1 MKKFLLSLDL
11 AAKEILFSIGAVF
24 FLGIRGLRGIFTRPF
39 NFTLILQEAD
49 NIGTKSLFLVNT
61 IALFTGMVLALQG
74 IYTMKRYGAELYVGS
89 LVSLSLVRELGPVLT
104 AIMVGGRAGSGMA
117 AEIGSMQVTEQ
128 IDAMQALGAN
138 PIKKLVTP
146 RMLAAMITLPLLTV
160 SADVVGI
167 FGGLII
173 AVTELP
179 IDVSFYLNTIWW
191 AITINDFLSGIGK
204 TVFFGFLIALFG
216 CYYGLYT
223 KGGTTGV
230 GRSTTM
236 AVVTISI
243 AVLISDFFLTKIFF
257 LF

>member
-1 MKKFLLSLDL
+1 MKHFLLSLDL
-11 AAKEILFSIGAVF
+11 YVKELLFSVGTVF
-24 FLGIRGLRGIFTRPF
+24 FLAIRGFYGIFTRPF
-39 NFTLILQEAD
+39 NLGLVLQESD

-61 IALFTGMVLALQG
+61 IALFSGMVLALQG
-74 IYTMKRYGAELYVGS
+74 IYTMRRYGAELYVGS
-89 LVSLSLVRELGPVLT
+89 LVSLSLVRELGPVLS
-104 AIMVGGRAGSGMA
+104 AIMVGGRAGSGIA

-128 IDAMQALGAN
+128 IDAMRALGAN
-138 PIKKLVTP
+138 PIKKLVSP
-146 RMLAAMITLPLLTV
+146 RMLAGMITLPLLTV

-173 AVTELP
+173 ALIELP
-179 IDVSFYLNTIWW
+179 IDTHFYLNTIWTT
-191 AITINDFLSGIGK
+191 ITLNDFLSGIGK

-243 AVLISDFFLTKIFF
+243 AVLISDFFLTKLF
-257 LF
+257 LLF

>member
-1 MKKFLLSLDL
+1 MKKFLLSLDFH
-11 AAKEILFSIGAVF
+11 AKETFLSIGTVF
-24 FLGIRGLRGIFTRPF
+24 FLAIRGFYGIFTRPF
-39 NFTLILQEAD
+39 NPGLVLQESD
-49 NIGTKSLFLVNT
+49 NIGTRSLFLVNT
-61 IALFTGMVLALQG
+61 IALFSGMVLALQG
-74 IYTMKRYGAELYVGS
+74 VYTMRRYGAELYVGS
-89 LVSLSLVRELGPVLT
+89 LVSLTLVRELGPVLT

-128 IDAMQALGAN
+128 IDAMRALGAN
-138 PIKKLVTP
+138 PIKKLVSP

-167 FGGLII
+167 FGGLVI
-173 AVTELP
+173 ALIELP
-179 IDVSFYLNTIWW
+179 IDANFYLNTIWTT
-191 AITINDFLSGIGK
+191 ITLNDFLSGIGK
-204 TVFFGFLIALFG
+204 TIFFGFLIALFG

-243 AVLISDFFLTKIFF
+243 AVLISDFFLTKIFL